1 MVEIEISKAD
11 NYSIRHVNAA
21 TPPFYSLK
29 AIF

>member
-1 MVEIEISKAD
+1 MEIEYT
-11 NYSIRHVNAA
+11 YSIRHVNAA